1 MFWNVLE
8 VGMGD
13 LPVLEKRLM
22 TFRWVPDLLPRQD
35 NARLSKTCKFKP
47 VWEECG
53 SWSTDWELGW
63 GRGLMFGGQRAKIE
77 VEGRLRDELPRRGE
91 LKQVGGGCRRS
102 GPGSR
107 AQSREL
113 PPTSYPWY

>member
-1 MFWNVLE
+1 MRADQF
-8 VGMGD
+8 GMGEEGMGEGNETGR
-13 LPVLEKRLM
+13 VS
-22 TFRWVPDLLPRQD
+22 WV
-35 NARLSKTCKFKP
+35 
-47 VWEECG
+47 WGG